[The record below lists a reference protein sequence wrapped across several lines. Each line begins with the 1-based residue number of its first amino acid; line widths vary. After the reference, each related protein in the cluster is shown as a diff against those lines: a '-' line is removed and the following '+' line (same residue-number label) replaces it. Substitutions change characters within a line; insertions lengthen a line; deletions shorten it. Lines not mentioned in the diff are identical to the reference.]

1 METEPLPFRI
11 QETAGNA
18 FSGNIELPAG
28 NVTAVI
34 GHNGAGKT
42 TLSQVAYADWKKD
55 VKVSSK
61 KKVLPIQANSG

>member
-34 GHNGAGKT
+34 GHNGAGKRHYP
-42 TLSQVAYADWKKD
+42 VAYADWKKM
-55 VKVSSK
+55 
-61 KKVLPIQANSG
+61 